1 MTVRNINN
9 TNVGVVDVP
18 DGRIWLLYCTAVTI
32 WEPRRVLRKRVTWTD
47 KYGRAVLNTTHTH
60 THTHTH
66 CYCDTHPTHCYV
78 RRDKSWGGICKRP
91 TVVIDGIVT
100 VT

>member
-60 THTHTH
+60 T
-66 CYCDTHPTHCYV
+66 
-78 RRDKSWGGICKRP
+78 
-91 TVVIDGIVT
+91 VT
-100 VT
+100 VTHTQHTVTYAETNPGVVFASAQP